1 MKIEEKNL
9 KTFCFD
15 IDGVICSTKG
25 NDYKNSKPKVKSIK
39 KINQLYLEGHTILI
53 FTSRFMGRSNENA
66 IKAKKKG
73 YNFTFRQL
81 KKWKL
86 KFHKLIFG
94 KPSFDIIIDDKSLF
108 FQNNWQNKI

>member
-1 MKIEEKNL
+1 MKIEKKNL

-39 KINQLYLEGHTILI
+39 PINQLYLEGHTILI

-73 YNFTFRQL
+73 YNFL
-81 KKWKL
+81 DCKK
-86 KFHKLIFG
+86 
-94 KPSFDIIIDDKSLF
+94 
-108 FQNNWQNKI
+108 